1 MQVVEEIH
9 RVDKSHLTPLNIF
22 FNSVVA
28 EAVLQKDFKIEVEF
42 ICKEVWL
49 IRTQSPRSSNL
60 AFSEMWFVLKYM

>member
-28 EAVLQKDFKIEVEF
+28 EAVLQKDFNIEVE
-42 ICKEVWL
+42 VHL
-49 IRTQSPRSSNL
+49 
-60 AFSEMWFVLKYM
+60 